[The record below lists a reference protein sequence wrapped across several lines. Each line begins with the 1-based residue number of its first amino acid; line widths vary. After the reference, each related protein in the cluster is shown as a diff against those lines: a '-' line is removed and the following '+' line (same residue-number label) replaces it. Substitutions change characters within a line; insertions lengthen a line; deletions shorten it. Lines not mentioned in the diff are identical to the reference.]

1 MSVIVAIS
9 PKLQSQLSEMRMHL
23 ASSSNLKTKL
33 LQYFYRADL
42 EKRGDYL
49 ASDRT
54 AKSSFL
60 SEKLIGEQSNEITSP
75 RINVLSDQ
83 FIISS
88 DFSQEGANGGIAREQ
103 AFQLPR
109 TGTFS
114 C

>member
-1 MSVIVAIS
+1 MN
-9 PKLQSQLSEMRMHL
+9 HL
-23 ASSSNLKTKL
+23 V
-33 LQYFYRADL
+33 
-42 EKRGDYL
+42 
-49 ASDRT
+49 SDRT

-88 DFSQEGANGGIAREQ
+88 EFSQEGANGGIAKEQ
-103 AFQLPR
+103 AFQAPR